1 MHWRTYERL
10 LAQHDDFVGV
20 SLAGMARKL
29 GLLRG
34 QLEVIEAAAAS
45 WR

>member
-10 LAQHDDFVGV
+10 HARHEAFIGF
-20 SLAGMARKL
+20 SLAGMAKKL

-34 QLEVIEAAAAS
+34 RLEDFESEFA
-45 WR
+45 RGR